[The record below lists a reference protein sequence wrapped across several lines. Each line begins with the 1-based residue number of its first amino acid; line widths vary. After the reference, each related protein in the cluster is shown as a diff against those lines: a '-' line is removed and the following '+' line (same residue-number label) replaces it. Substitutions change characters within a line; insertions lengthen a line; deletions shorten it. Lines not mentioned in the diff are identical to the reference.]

1 MLFFT
6 RFAPLQ
12 PWIISIPE
20 STAGSLL
27 FSICTTL
34 KPVSLIKKSPKMI
47 DSCYRLR
54 EKADYD
60 DFFLAAKEDAE
71 HQLEKAKHVIHAV
84 EQFIAE
90 KR

>member
-1 MLFFT
+1 
-6 RFAPLQ
+6 
-12 PWIISIPE
+12 
-20 STAGSLL
+20 
-27 FSICTTL
+27 
-34 KPVSLIKKSPKMI
+34 MI

-71 HQLEKAKHVIHAV
+71 HQLKKAKHVIHAV